1 MATPN
6 DPRYFRDGTPRDA
19 AASQGALA
27 GTSIATSAPPTAA
40 SAAKAD
46 NLQRPSTAP
55 RTAAPTQGR
64 VELPFNPATPTGK
77 TNAQLADIA
86 ARQAKTAVSADEQ
99 LRRRDVAM
107 RAGTA
112 PTPDGASGY
121 AVTSAGTR
129 VINTDGTLRSGAPI
143 GGNFGVAPT
152 GYASAAGASPSAPG
166 TVDWAP
172 TPPPTG
178 TPASGTTPMGA
189 TTVAS
194 GTGALPRRS
203 ALEEFQSIREGV
215 AAPRMYDSTN
225 ARLTGRADAFAIT
238 DPRSR
243 ERELIRLATQVAND
257 PSLKG
262 FAGARNAI
270 IGQIMGQLDAG
281 NAASLEAIQQQGR
294 AGLGMQGFDQDG
306 ALQEFGRRG
315 ERLRDRFLQEGNERL
330 ARINNDADMLQTAL
344 QGEYQLEAAGLRG
357 RNAGT
362 AARKEDNKRADDAY
376 ADAQEQFPD
385 DPIAAAV
392 AADTAISGLG
402 IDQEGIY
409 SGNAA
414 ANAVRRGALDQ
425 TNNPYLFGIGNA
437 IDNWLVGN
445 DGRNTLPE
453 DFDFSSDN
461 LGINQ
466 DDSFLMDVMQFGM
479 PKSLEPYSLTVT
491 DPATGEPVTRVVR
504 PSLFGGGVPNVRQVQ
519 AMQRN
524 RDIALRRRP
533 QADESNEDFY

>member
-112 PTPDGASGY
+112 PIPDGASGY

-143 GGNFGVAPT
+143 GGNFGGAPT

-172 TPPPTG
+172 
-178 TPASGTTPMGA
+178 GA
-189 TTVAS
+189 TPGVATVMPDGPAPAN
-194 GTGALPRRS
+194 GALPRRS
-203 ALEEFQSIREGV
+203 ALEEFQSIREGI
-215 AAPRMYDSTN
+215 AGPRMYDPTN

-243 ERELIRLATQVAND
+243 ERELVNLATRVAND

-262 FAGARNAI
+262 FAGARNTI

-281 NAASLEAIQQQGR
+281 NAASLEAMQQQGR
-294 AGLGMQGFDQDG
+294 AGLGMQGFEQDG

-315 ERLRDRFLQEGNERL
+315 ERLRDQFLQEGNERL
-330 ARINNDADMLQTAL
+330 ARLNNDADMLQTAL
-344 QGEYQLEAAGLRG
+344 QGAYGLESARLGASRRSGANPDEKVAEQAFDRGVGDGGDLDAGAIRG
-357 RNAGT
+357 LIETDARGIVPSSTTAGT
-362 AARKEDNKRADDAY
+362 YGINALNRRLASVVAGEDIFDINPDFDPAVTGADAYKIDNPWWTVGDNYRIATEDGGWDIVDSEQVGLTYDEAVRAQAAARR
-376 ADAQEQFPD
+376 
-385 DPIAAAV
+385 
-392 AADTAISGLG
+392 
-402 IDQEGIY
+402 
-409 SGNAA
+409 
-414 ANAVRRGALDQ
+414 
-425 TNNPYLFGIGNA
+425 
-437 IDNWLVGN
+437 
-445 DGRNTLPE
+445 
-453 DFDFSSDN
+453 
-461 LGINQ
+461 
-466 DDSFLMDVMQFGM
+466 DS
-479 PKSLEPYSLTVT
+479 E
-491 DPATGEPVTRVVR
+491 A
-504 PSLFGGGVPNVRQVQ
+504 
-519 AMQRN
+519 
-524 RDIALRRRP
+524 RRRAAETTNP
-533 QADESNEDFY
+533 RSNRE